1 MTQGACVDVF
11 NWDEQGY
18 KPFVYFNDWQ
28 TAILNWE
35 PIFDP
40 QNLGVIEQ
48 HKNTDEVFVL
58 TNGKAILFT
67 ITSQGEISVH
77 DMVPSAVYNVK
88 QGVWHNLIS
97 TKSAKWIIVENRD
110 TDKIDTYIR
119 QLLDS
124 EKAAIIKYFP
134 LWVTESNID

>member
-1 MTQGACVDVF
+1 MIKGAGVEVF

-18 KPFVYFNDWQ
+18 QPFVYFNDWQ

-40 QNLGVIEQ
+40 QHLGEIEQ
-48 HKNTDEVFVL
+48 HLKTDEVFVL
-58 TNGKAILFT
+58 TKGKAILFT
-67 ITSQGEISVH
+67 ITLQGEISVH
-77 DMVPSAVYNVK
+77 DMVPGAIYNVK

-110 TDKIDTYIR
+110 TDKTDTNIR
-119 QLLDS
+119 QLLET
-124 EKAAIIKYFP
+124 EKAEIIKSFP
-134 LWVTESNID
+134 LWVTEFNFD